1 MHKIF
6 KFTHTTQKYCDTDH
20 VKTRGEV
27 AVKKETLY
35 LKCDRYITTTNLDVR
50 LRDVGKLVCT
60 NEAIGSKLKTMLLFR
75 ITPQKKEREIISVLK
90 IIEMIQKEYP
100 DIDIQTIGE
109 KEIVVQ
115 YVGNKNPSKVWD
127 VAKIIFVSL
136 IAFFGAGFAIMTF
149 NNDVS
154 VPAVFDHLYT
164 LITGEKTDD
173 LNIIECMYSL
183 GLGVGIVL
191 FYNHIGG
198 RNITRDPTPIEVQ
211 MRIYEQDVN
220 TALVETAER
229 DGEIREV
236 K

>member
-1 MHKIF
+1 MK
-6 KFTHTTQKYCDTDH
+6 
-20 VKTRGEV
+20 R
-27 AVKKETLY
+27 ETLY
-35 LKCDRYITTTNLDVR
+35 LKCDRYITTSNLEVR

-60 NEAIGSKLKTMLLFR
+60 DETMGNKLKTMLLFR

-90 IIEMIQKEYP
+90 IIEMIQCEYSNLE
-100 DIDIQTIGE
+100 IQNIGE

-115 YVGNKNPSKVWD
+115 YIANKHPSKIWD
-127 VAKIIFVSL
+127 IIKVTFVSL

-154 VPAVFDHLYT
+154 VPAVFDQLYQ
-164 LITGEKTDD
+164 LIIGEKANGF
-173 LNIIECMYSL
+173 NILECMYSL
-183 GLGVGIVL
+183 GLGLGIIL

-198 RNITRDPTPIEVQ
+198 RNITKDPTPIEVQ
-211 MRIYEQDVN
+211 MRLYEQDVN
-220 TALVETAER
+220 LALVETAER